1 MRNETKCV
9 DRNFRRKWLLSSL
22 SVVAVMGA
30 LPFVAGAAH
39 AAEGEAFAAVEDE
52 AGESGHSGRSDI
64 VVSGRR
70 GKEPSSGTKSDTP
83 LIETPQTISVIDEED
98 IRSRNV
104 LSIADAVGYSSGVF
118 AGTKGGAT
126 YGGDAIAIRGF
137 GNDGSSGTAN
147 NTYIDGL
154 RLGGTLY
161 ASAALD
167 PLLFERIEVVKGP
180 ASVLYGQATPGGLI
194 NMVSRRPRPESGG
207 EIMLRYGSFNR
218 KQGLIDVTGSVTE
231 SGSLYARFTGMY
243 FDTDDRI
250 DFSNRKRVLVAPSL
264 TWKPGASTSLTLLAH
279 YQKDDFLGSTL
290 NWLPTVG
297 TVIANPNGKISR
309 SLFTGDPNYQQWNR
323 ELFSVGYQFEHRF
336 SDALVFRQ
344 NARLS
349 QNKLD
354 AKTIYITSLSANL
367 RVAGRQAF
375 GLQETSDDLT
385 IDNNLQAKFET
396 GPFTHEIIMG
406 LDWQRF
412 ENDTNRELANG
423 LTLDVFAPT
432 YKQTLP
438 AFVRSTNAL
447 FTKRQVGLY
456 FQDQIKLQG
465 WRLLLG
471 LRKDWTKNDTLNR
484 AATNP
489 ATAQTTQK
497 DDAITKRVALLHL
510 FDNGLAPYVSYSEAF
525 TPLSGTDATGAFFRP
540 ETGRQYEAGIK
551 FQPRSGNSFITAS
564 IFDLRRQNVLTTDQ
578 ANPSFRRATG
588 EITMRGFELEAQVG
602 VTSAVRVIG
611 AYTYLDAEVT
621 KSNTTVTGLNPV
633 TLVRFTAPELGKR
646 PVAVPKHNASL
657 WVSAN
662 LPAGTVLGAGA
673 RYTSSTFGDP
683 ANGVRV
689 PDFLLFDASLR
700 FDLGQWTPVLSGLNL
715 GLKANNIADKT
726 YVSSCIGIDRCYYG
740 QGRTILGDVSFR
752 W

>member
-1 MRNETKCV
+1 M
-9 DRNFRRKWLLSSL
+9 LLTSL
-22 SVVAVMGA
+22 SLAAVAF
-30 LPFVAGAAH
+30 PGAA
-39 AAEGEAFAAVEDE
+39 AAALAEE
-52 AGESGHSGRSDI
+52 AGSSASAVDGAEAEDHAGRSDI
-64 VVSGRR
+64 IVSGKLS
-70 GKEPSSGTKSDTP
+70 KEGSTGTKSDTP
-83 LIETPQTISVIDEED
+83 LVETPQSISVIDEED

-118 AGTKGGAT
+118 AGTKGSAT

-194 NMVSRRPRPESGG
+194 NMVSRRPRAETGG
-207 EIMLRYGSFNR
+207 EIMLRYGSFGR
-218 KQGLIDVTGSVTE
+218 KQGLLDVTGSVNE
-231 SGSLYARFTGMY
+231 SGSLFARFTGMF
-243 FDTDDRI
+243 FDTDDRV
-250 DFSNRKRVLVAPSL
+250 DFSNRQRVLVAPAL
-264 TWKPGASTSLTLLAH
+264 TWQPGASTSLTLLAH

-297 TVIANPNGKISR
+297 TVLANPNGKISR
-309 SLFTGDPNYQQWNR
+309 SLFTGDPNYQKWNR

-336 SDALVFRQ
+336 SDAIAFRQ
-344 NARLS
+344 NVRLS
-349 QNKLD
+349 QNSLD
-354 AKTIYITSLSANL
+354 AKTIYITSLSSNL
-367 RVAGRQAF
+367 RIAGRQAF
-375 GLQETSDDLT
+375 GLQESSNDLA
-385 IDNNLQAKFET
+385 IDNNLQATFET
-396 GPFTHEIIMG
+396 GPFTHDVLIG

-432 YKQTLP
+432 YYQTLP
-438 AFVRSTNAL
+438 TFVRSTNAI

-456 FQDQIKLQG
+456 FQDQIKLHG

-471 LRKDWTKNDTLNR
+471 LRKDWTTNITLNR

-489 ATAQTTQK
+489 ATARTSQK

-510 FDNGLAPYVSYSEAF
+510 FDNGLAPYISYSEAF
-525 TPLSGTDATGAFFRP
+525 TPLSGTDASGAFFRP

-551 FQPRSGNSFITAS
+551 FQPRGGDSFVTAS
-564 IFDLRRQNVLTTDQ
+564 VFDLRRQNVLTTDQ

-588 EITMRGFELEAQVG
+588 EITMRGFELEAHVAIAP
-602 VTSAVRVIG
+602 TVRVIG

-657 WVSAN
+657 WVSAD
-662 LPAGTVLGAGA
+662 LPAGTVAGAGA
-673 RYTSSTFGDP
+673 RYSGSTFGDP

-700 FDLGQWTPVLSGLNL
+700 FDLGRWASALSGLNL
-715 GLKANNIADKT
+715 ALKANNIADKT

-740 QGRTILGDVSFR
+740 QGRTVIADVSFR